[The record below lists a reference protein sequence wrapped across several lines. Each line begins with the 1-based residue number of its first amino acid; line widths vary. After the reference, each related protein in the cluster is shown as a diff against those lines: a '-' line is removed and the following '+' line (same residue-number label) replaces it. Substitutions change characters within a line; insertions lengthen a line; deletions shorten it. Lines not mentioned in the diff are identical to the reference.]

1 MSKLKNGILQFE
13 KGIAATE
20 KMFTAILLCIIS
32 FLVFLSAIMRKI
44 GMPINWAQDFSLL
57 CFAWLT
63 FIGGDVL
70 MRTSKLISIDMITKL
85 LPKTVQKV
93 IAIIFDFGMI
103 AFLLILVWFGFPLV
117 NESWSRVFNTLNLSY
132 AWCTLCVP
140 VGSILMLETTIHN
153 TVKDIVRKPS
163 EWGVEK

>member
-32 FLVFLSAIMRKI
+32 VLVFLSAIMRKI

-103 AFLLILVWFGFPLV
+103 AFLLILVWFGFPSL
-117 NESWSRVFNTLNLSY
+117 
-132 AWCTLCVP
+132 
-140 VGSILMLETTIHN
+140 IHL
-153 TVKDIVRKPS
+153 T
-163 EWGVEK
+163 